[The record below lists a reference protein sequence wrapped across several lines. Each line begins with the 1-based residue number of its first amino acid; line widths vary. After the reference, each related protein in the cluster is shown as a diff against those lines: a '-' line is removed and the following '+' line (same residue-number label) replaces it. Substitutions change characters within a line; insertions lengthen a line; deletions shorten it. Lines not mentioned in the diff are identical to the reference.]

1 MVAVHTSMVSG
12 EGGGL
17 QKNSGLMKKVVS
29 GEAKPLFKA
38 NPTYP
43 LVWENIRHFWNKLG
57 NLRSKILLI
66 LNTQK
71 LVKIIE

>member
-12 EGGGL
+12 GGGL

-29 GEAKPLFKA
+29 GEAPLFKA

-66 LNTQK
+66 LNT
-71 LVKIIE
+71 

>member
-12 EGGGL
+12 GGGL

-38 NPTYP
+38 NPTYS
-43 LVWENIRHFWNKLG
+43 LVWENIRHFGINWE
-57 NLRSKILLI
+57 ILDQRYFLY
-66 LNTQK
+66 
-71 LVKIIE
+71 